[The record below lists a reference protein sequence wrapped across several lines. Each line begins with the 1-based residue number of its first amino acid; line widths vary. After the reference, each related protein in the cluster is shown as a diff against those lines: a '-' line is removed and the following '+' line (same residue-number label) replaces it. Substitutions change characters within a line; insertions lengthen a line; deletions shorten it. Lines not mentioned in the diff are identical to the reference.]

1 MVNPYPLM
9 FSHQYCDGDTVPKEP
24 ELEECYQG
32 PSYQYFSREEYF
44 YEDSNFHRNPFE
56 EESDPFSDYQEDF
69 TPIRRSRS
77 HEVLGVDEDSD
88 EEDIK
93 RAFRKK
99 ALLHHPDKG
108 GDPKQFI
115 KIREAYEDLIQ

>member
-1 MVNPYPLM
+1 MVNPYPMM
-9 FSHQYCDGDTVPKEP
+9 FSHLYLSGDTIP
-24 ELEECYQG
+24 EKPDLDECYQG
-32 PSYQYFSREEYF
+32 PSFQYFSKEEYF

-56 EESDPFSDYQEDF
+56 EEEDDCSF
-69 TPIRRSRS
+69 HPIKRSNS
-77 HEVLGVDEDSD
+77 YEVLGIDEDSE

-108 GDPKQFI
+108 GDPMEFCKV
-115 KIREAYEDLIQ
+115 REAYEDLIS